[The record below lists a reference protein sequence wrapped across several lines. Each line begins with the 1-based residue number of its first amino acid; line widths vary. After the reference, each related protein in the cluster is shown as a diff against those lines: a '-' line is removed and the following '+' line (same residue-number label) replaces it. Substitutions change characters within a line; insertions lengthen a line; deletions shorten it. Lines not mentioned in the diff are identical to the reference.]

1 MENKEAE
8 DELYMKGYS
17 EMIYRIAYTVL
28 KSKSD
33 AEDTLQEVLIKYVT
47 TNKKFKDEEY
57 KKRGLIRVTL
67 NMSYNLK
74 KSAWKRHTVPL
85 EDEIKFEHKYQDE
98 IFDIIERLDKKY
110 KDVVCLYYYEDVP
123 IKEISKILKIS
134 EDNVRK
140 RLSRARKKLELLL
153 REDF

>member
-57 KKRGLIRVTL
+57 KKRWLIRVTL

>member
-57 KKRGLIRVTL
+57 KKRWLIRVTL

-153 REDF
+153 R

>member
-57 KKRGLIRVTL
+57 KKRWLIRVTL

-74 KSAWKRHTVPL
+74 KSAWKRHTAPL

>member
-57 KKRGLIRVTL
+57 KKRWLIRVTL

-74 KSAWKRHTVPL
+74 KSVWKRHTVPL

>member
-8 DELYMKGYS
+8 VELYMKGYS
-17 EMIYRIAYTVL
+17 EIIYRIAYTVL

-57 KKRGLIRVTL
+57 KKRWLIRVTL

>member
-57 KKRGLIRVTL
+57 KKRWLIRVTL

-74 KSAWKRHTVPL
+74 KSAWKRHTVSL

>member
-57 KKRGLIRVTL
+57 KKRWLIRVTL

-74 KSAWKRHTVPL
+74 KPAWKRHTVPL